1 MTAAF
6 FTILFVT
13 FYVKGGIFSI
23 SAAIVHLYYNIIK
36 LLFMFSEQTLL
47 NVFRIKQMYYRKIII
62 RGRNH
67 FLEK

>member
-6 FTILFVT
+6 FTILFVM
-13 FYVKGGIFSI
+13 FYVKGGIFSK